1 MYRHNPHQQN
11 FVDFQLPFGGKL
23 RSDNRWVKLAALIP
37 WEAIDAAYRESL
49 SNNRMGAPARSSRV
63 AFGSLVIKE
72 KLGTSDA
79 ETVAQIAENP
89 YLQYFLGFEEYRD
102 TPPFDSSMM
111 THFRKRF
118 SVEEVQKINEALIEK
133 NSTDTED
140 NTKDSSQP
148 PACGGGGSS
157 SDENKTSSCSN
168 NGKLIVDATC
178 APADIGYPTD
188 LRLVND
194 AREKAENI
202 IDKLHAPWISKERKP
217 RTYRQ
222 KANKVYLN
230 AVKSKKL
237 STKKRR
243 KAIGKL
249 LNFVQRDLRHIDT
262 LSSKTSLGLLSKKEY
277 KDLFV
282 IHELYR
288 QQRTLHETKSRSIP
302 DRIVSLSQP
311 HVRPIV
317 RGKAGRKTE
326 FGAKLSVSL
335 CWGHVYLDKL
345 SWSSYNESEDLI
357 SQVESYRDRF
367 GCYPSSVHADKIYRT
382 RENRAYCKKRNIR
395 FSGPALGRPPK
406 NTVQN
411 QEQKKQQRQDELD
424 RIEIEGK
431 FGVGKRR
438 FSLARVMTKLAHTSQ
453 TAIGIT
459 FFVLNLEKL
468 LRDIFWSIFQG
479 IITTEYDMRQPI
491 ELKCAA

>member
-1 MYRHNPHQQN
+1 MYRYNPQQQN
-11 FVDFQLPFGGKL
+11 FVEFDLPFGGKL

-37 WEAIDAAYRESL
+37 WESIDAAYRKSL
-49 SNNRMGAPARSSRV
+49 STNNMGSPAKSSRV
-63 AFGSLVIKE
+63 AFGALVIKE
-72 KLGTSDA
+72 RLGTSDA

-102 TPPFDSSMM
+102 TPPFNSSMM

-118 SVEEVQKINEALIEK
+118 SVQEVQKINETLIEK

-140 NTKDSSQP
+140 NTNDSSQP
-148 PACGGGGSS
+148 PACDGGDSS
-157 SDENKTSSCSN
+157 GNKNETSSCSN
-168 NGKLIVDATC
+168 SGKLIVDATC

-202 IDKLHAPWISKERKP
+202 IDKLHAPWVSKKRKP
-217 RTYRQ
+217 RTYRR

-249 LNFVQRDLRHIDT
+249 LNFVQRDLRHIQT
-262 LSSKTSLGLLSKKEY
+262 LSKTSLSLLSKKEY
-277 KDLFV
+277 KDLLV

-288 QQRTLHETKSRSIP
+288 QQRILHETKSRSIP

-317 RGKAGRKTE
+317 RGKAGKKTE

-335 CWGHVYLDKL
+335 CLGHVYLDKL
-345 SWSSYNESEDLI
+345 SWSSYNESGDLI

-382 RENRAYCKKRNIR
+382 RENRGYCKERGIR
-395 FSGPALGRPPK
+395 LSGPALGRPSK
-406 NTVQN
+406 DSIHT

-468 LRDIFWSIFQG
+468 LRDIFWSVFQG